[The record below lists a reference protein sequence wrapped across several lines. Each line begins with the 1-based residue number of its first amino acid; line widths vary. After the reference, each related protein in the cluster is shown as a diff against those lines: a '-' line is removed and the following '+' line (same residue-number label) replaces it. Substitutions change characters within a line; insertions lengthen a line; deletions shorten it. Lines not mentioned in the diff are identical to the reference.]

1 LPAAPLEDPR
11 LAELVD
17 RVHVVGVGTRAR
29 LLERETMLRL
39 RMWATPEAAWIC
51 RMALLNC
58 E

>member
-39 RMWATPEAAWIC
+39 RMWAPP
-51 RMALLNC
+51 
-58 E
+58 